1 MATTRTTRAKRTG
14 LGTVSLDRGGAKSV
28 ISQMREQASSEEIHQ
43 IALDQIA
50 HDPDNPA
57 SRQEAD
63 PDMIA
68 SITQVGVL
76 QPIVVVPVE
85 AWLANRPDHAEALE
99 ATPQARYVAWLG
111 NRRTTN
117 SRAAGN
123 TTIPAVIR
131 SDVAA
136 LAQDTGK
143 VHENSIRRGLT
154 PSEEARS
161 MREAMDRHG
170 LTQVALAEHLGTST
184 PRVNKLV
191 RLLLLPTQI
200 RALVDA
206 RAVPLETALTL
217 LREDEA
223 VIEQVAAA
231 AEHDT
236 DERIDLPRMIVATKQ
251 HMAASDDVVAGSGSA
266 PHPMASRP
274 SQAPTP
280 IEGASSDAAEPAKT
294 GAGADAPS
302 KGAESTSKA
311 ADVAPAALD
320 TDVAG
325 EDAPEHP
332 SSAPESKGSQADAAT
347 VAARRREESLHLIAQ
362 RAASPGVMTEMV
374 AAAWLSGQQWGG
386 VHRTLARS
394 LLHAAGFDAQ
404 ADVLGTKA
412 WRESTA
418 SLSTRKALHAGWI
431 LTLAVREISTREA
444 GERWTEAERS
454 YVRWMSSHGYT
465 TTDWEQELLEEDS

>member
-1 MATTRTTRAKRTG
+1 MATTRTPRSKRTG
-14 LGTVSLDRGGAKSV
+14 LGTISLDRSGAKSV
-28 ISQMREQASSEEIHQ
+28 INQMREQAPSEEIHQ
-43 IALDQIA
+43 VDLDQIA

-57 SRQEAD
+57 SRQETD

-68 SITQVGVL
+68 SITEVGVL
-76 QPIVVVPVE
+76 QPIVVVPIE
-85 AWLANRPDHAEALE
+85 AWLTNRPDHAEALE

-170 LTQVALAEHLGTST
+170 LTQVALADHLGTST

-191 RLLLLPTQI
+191 RLLLLPAPI

-217 LREDEA
+217 LREDPA
-223 VIEQVAAA
+223 VIERVAAA

-236 DERIDLPRMIVATKQ
+236 DENIDLPRMIVATKQ
-251 HMAASDDVVAGSGSA
+251 HMAGDDVVAGAGSA
-266 PHPMASRP
+266 PHPLASRAAKTAAPADSTAPTTADAGTDAVAP
-274 SQAPTP
+274 SGAAESSPATPATPAARDHEAEQAPAP
-280 IEGASSDAAEPAKT
+280 GPSGKDEASADPEVDA
-294 GAGADAPS
+294 
-302 KGAESTSKA
+302 
-311 ADVAPAALD
+311 
-320 TDVAG
+320 
-325 EDAPEHP
+325 
-332 SSAPESKGSQADAAT
+332 SA
-347 VAARRREESLHLIAQ
+347 VAARRREESLHLITQ
-362 RAASPGVMTEMV
+362 TPASNGTMTEMV

-386 VHRTLARS
+386 AHRTLARS
-394 LLHAAGFDAQ
+394 LLHAAGFEAL

-412 WRESTA
+412 WRESIA

-444 GERWTEAERS
+444 GASWTEAERS
-454 YVRWMSSHGYT
+454 YVRWMSSAGYT
-465 TTDWEQELLEEDS
+465 TTDWEQQLLEEDS